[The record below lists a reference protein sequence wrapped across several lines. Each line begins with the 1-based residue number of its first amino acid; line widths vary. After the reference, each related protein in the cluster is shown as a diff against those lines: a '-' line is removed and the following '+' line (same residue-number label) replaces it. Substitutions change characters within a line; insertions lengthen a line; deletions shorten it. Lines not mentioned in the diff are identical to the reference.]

1 MDNRHSAFLLWV
13 GDLASCFAWAL
24 ASLHC
29 ASLCSVAGNPSRKV
43 CIIEYVQDVILC
55 YNYMMV
61 STPSQMPFTVA
72 FIPHKLTQISNI
84 ALGRC
89 CLCVRFGEYFCGA
102 SWFSRIRSIS
112 FWLKVWVYVF
122 TILFKSIE
130 FFFPPPPT
138 TPPVLKW
145 FWLGVLY
152 V

>member
-1 MDNRHSAFLLWV
+1 MVLIFLPGLMFFFLHEEHVCDNFVLYSKTVLL
-13 GDLASCFAWAL
+13 L
-24 ASLHC
+24 
-29 ASLCSVAGNPSRKV
+29 AGNPSRKV

-112 FWLKVWVYVF
+112 F
-122 TILFKSIE
+122 
-130 FFFPPPPT
+130 
-138 TPPVLKW
+138 
-145 FWLGVLY
+145 
-152 V
+152 